1 MNTSSHRSH
10 SIFALICTLVLTMAW
25 QVCISQATY
34 DSLTNVPE
42 HYEKQTKAFRAEK
55 ARKGRPVIFLGNSIT
70 EGGNWKSLL
79 KDTSVVNRGISGDVT
94 YGVLQRLDEVVRHHP
109 SKIFLL
115 IGVNDLSRNV
125 PNSVIIQN
133 IFNIVARIH
142 NESPKTQVFVQ
153 SILPLNPGHKNF
165 PARFNKPS
173 DITEINGQLKKYHEA
188 LKYTY
193 VDLYNHFLDNKLLLD
208 LRFTTDGLHLNQ
220 AGYVHW
226 VSYLKKQKCL

>member
-1 MNTSSHRSH
+1 MEMSTHRCH
-10 SIFALICTLVLTMAW
+10 PTFAFACTLVLAMGW
-25 QVCISQATY
+25 QVCFSQATY

-42 HYEKQTKAFRAEK
+42 HYEKQTKSFQAQK
-55 ARKGRPVIFLGNSIT
+55 ARKGRPIIFLGNSIT
-70 EGGNWKSLL
+70 EGGDWKTLL
-79 KDTSVVNRGISGDVT
+79 KDTTVLNRGISGDVT

-109 SKIFLL
+109 SKVFLL

-133 IFNIVARIH
+133 ILNIVSRIH

-153 SILPLNPGHKNF
+153 SILPVNPGHKNF
-165 PARFNKPS
+165 PERFNKPS

-188 LKYTY
+188 LRYTY
-193 VDLYNHFLDNKLLLD
+193 VDLYSHFLDDRLLLD
-208 LRFTTDGLHLNQ
+208 LRYTSDGLHLNQ

>member
-1 MNTSSHRSH
+1 MSTYRYPSS
-10 SIFALICTLVLTMAW
+10 FGLACALVLAMGW
-25 QVCISQATY
+25 QVCLSQATY

-42 HYEKQTKAFRAEK
+42 HYEKQTKAFRAQVV
-55 ARKGRPVIFLGNSIT
+55 RKGTPIIFLGNSIT
-70 EGGNWKSLL
+70 EGGDWRSLL
-79 KDTSVVNRGISGDVT
+79 KDTTVINRGISGDVT
-94 YGVLQRLDEVVRHHP
+94 YGVLQRLDEVVRHQP
-109 SKIFLL
+109 SKVFLL

-133 IFNIVARIH
+133 ILNIVSRIH
-142 NESPKTQVFVQ
+142 SASPKTLVFVQ

-193 VDLYNHFLDNKLLLD
+193 VDLYSHFLDDKLLLD
-208 LRFTTDGLHLNQ
+208 LRYTTDGLHLNE